1 MRAGAARLGCRARRA
16 IYPTRII
23 RHVRRGA
30 SNATRTSTTT
40 NPTKIPATKEEQV
53 NLSRLLMI
61 AAITLVGSDYA
72 VAQSLKDQL
81 AGTWLLVSNVNVA
94 PDGTKR
100 QPFGDSPKG
109 VLILQSDGHYA
120 AMFIR
125 PGRPKFKANNR
136 LQGRPKNSRRRGM
149 ARSRISARGQWSR
162 RTLRVEG
169 SLYPNQE
176 GNEDKRLVSSLTPD
190 ELTFVNAASSACGRT
205 EAVFRR
211 WRP

>member
-1 MRAGAARLGCRARRA
+1 MRATAGRRGCRA
-16 IYPTRII
+16 PTANRPIEII
-23 RHVRRGA
+23 RRDRLRA

-109 VLILQSDGHYA
+109 VLILQSDGRYA
-120 AMFIR
+120 AMFEQSTAGHAR
-125 PGRPKFKANNR
+125 RT
-136 LQGRPKNSRRRGM
+136 QGGVGWR
-149 ARSRISARGQWSR
+149 ARAFRHVVSARGGQAVL
-162 RTLRVEG
+162 LRVEG

-190 ELTFVNAASSACGRT
+190 ELTFVNAASSAGGRT

>member
-1 MRAGAARLGCRARRA
+1 
-16 IYPTRII
+16 
-23 RHVRRGA
+23 
-30 SNATRTSTTT
+30 
-40 NPTKIPATKEEQV
+40 
-53 NLSRLLMI
+53 MI

-94 PDGTKR
+94 QDGTKR

-120 AMFIR
+120 AMFTR

-136 LQGRPKNSRRRGM
+136 LQGTPEELKAAWDG
-149 ARSRISARGQWSR
+149 ALAHFGTWSVVEADK
-162 RTLRVEG
+162 TVLLRVEG
-169 SLYPNQE
+169 FLYPNQE

-190 ELTFVNAASSACGRT
+190 ELTFVNAASSAGGRT

>member
-40 NPTKIPATKEEQV
+40 NPTKIPATKGEQV

-136 LQGRPKNSRRRGM
+136 LQGTPEELKAAWDGALAHFGTWSVVEADTARRGLPLPKSG
-149 ARSRISARGQWSR
+149 RQRGQASC
-162 RTLRVEG
+162 
-169 SLYPNQE
+169 QQ
-176 GNEDKRLVSSLTPD
+176 PD
-190 ELTFVNAASSACGRT
+190 AG
-205 EAVFRR
+205 
-211 WRP
+211 

>member
-1 MRAGAARLGCRARRA
+1 
-16 IYPTRII
+16 
-23 RHVRRGA
+23 
-30 SNATRTSTTT
+30 
-40 NPTKIPATKEEQV
+40 
-53 NLSRLLMI
+53 MI

-136 LQGRPKNSRRRGM
+136 LQGTPEELKAAWDGALAHFGTWSVVEADTARRGLPLPKSG
-149 ARSRISARGQWSR
+149 RQRGQASC
-162 RTLRVEG
+162 
-169 SLYPNQE
+169 QQ
-176 GNEDKRLVSSLTPD
+176 PD
-190 ELTFVNAASSACGRT
+190 AG
-205 EAVFRR
+205 
-211 WRP
+211 